1 MSKTYMVYYQTG
13 DYGKAWFEAEN
24 IEEAQALISKVEE
37 GELDFNELMT
47 DIKVVGNEDG
57 FHSLMEVS

>member
-13 DYGKAWFEAEN
+13 DYGKAWFKAEN

-57 FHSLMEVS
+57 FHSLVEVS

>member
-1 MSKTYMVYYQTG
+1 MTKTYMVYYQTG
-13 DYGKAWFEAEN
+13 DYGKAWFQAEN
-24 IEEAQALISKVEE
+24 IEEALDLISKVEE

-47 DIKVVGNEDG
+47 DIVVAGNEDG